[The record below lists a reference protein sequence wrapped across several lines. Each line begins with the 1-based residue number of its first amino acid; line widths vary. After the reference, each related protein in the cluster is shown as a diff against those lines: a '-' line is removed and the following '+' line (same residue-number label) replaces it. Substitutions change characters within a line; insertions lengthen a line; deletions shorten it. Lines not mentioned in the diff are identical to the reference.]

1 MNGLKIQWRKQT
13 GSDGF
18 TWNLP
23 IQMSNSDYVV
33 LCNGGASRTSTTV
46 TCTDTNPG
54 SPYKA
59 FNDCIVI
66 GY

>member
-1 MNGLKIQWRKQT
+1 
-13 GSDGF
+13 
-18 TWNLP
+18 
-23 IQMSNSDYVV
+23 MSNSDYVV